1 MSKRILAI
9 ILLLVVILP
18 GCRAE
23 EVSNVPIDTDFREAY
38 DAQEVE
44 YGYVYDWLNG
54 EIRYMPT
61 GTKLV
66 HHDAVYRVK
75 YRTTYAD
82 GYVNEY
88 WETVTEEEYRE
99 AVKQMEEADNEQSN

>member
-23 EVSNVPIDTDFREAY
+23 EVSNVPIDTEFIEAY
-38 DAQEVE
+38 DSTEME
-44 YGYVYDWLNG
+44 YGYVYDWWNG
-54 EIRYMPT
+54 ELQYMPK
-61 GTKLV
+61 GTRLV
-66 HHDAVYRVK
+66 HHEAEYRVK
-75 YRTTYAD
+75 YRKTYSD

-99 AVKQMEEADNEQSN
+99 AVKVLKGGE

>member
-9 ILLLVVILP
+9 ILLLVVILT

-38 DAQEVE
+38 DSQEVE
-44 YGYVYDWLNG
+44 YDYIYDWING
-54 EIRYMPT
+54 ELRYMPT
-61 GTKLV
+61 GTKTV
-66 HHDAVYRVK
+66 HHEAKYRVK
-75 YRTTYAD
+75 YRVTYAD

-88 WETVTEEEYRE
+88 WSTVTEEEYRE

>member
-9 ILLLVVILP
+9 ILLLAVILP

-23 EVSNVPIDTDFREAY
+23 EVSNVPIDTQVIEAY
-38 DAQEVE
+38 DEQKVE
-44 YGYVYDWLNG
+44 YDYIYDWVHG
-54 EIRYMPT
+54 EYRYLPT

-66 HHDAVYRVK
+66 HHEAEYRVK
-75 YRTTYAD
+75 YRKTYSD

-88 WETVTEEEYRE
+88 WETVTEKEYRE
-99 AVKQMEEADNEQSN
+99 AVKVLKGGGE